1 MIYAK
6 PTQGAMQQPVRQA
19 AISFLGVLRMYV
31 GPSLLS
37 LFDEEKP
44 ALLATIKEKFAEVR
58 VIWLFSAPFSPT
70 TLQVEGQSAPAAT
83 KFERDGKP
91 QASSQSGSVGAQ
103 SVTSGAAQPA
113 PDMMDDLIPRVDIS
127 GSLMIL

>member
-1 MIYAK
+1 MV
-6 PTQGAMQQPVRQA
+6 TFR
-19 AISFLGVLRMYV
+19 AI
-31 GPSLLS
+31 
-37 LFDEEKP
+37 
-44 ALLATIKEKFAEVR
+44 
-58 VIWLFSAPFSPT
+58 SPT

-113 PDMMDDLIPRVDIS
+113 ADMMDDLIPRVDIS